1 MKRVSAYDWRRI
13 ILWAALWTT
22 PALASETEDRLTALK
37 KELPFISTAD
47 FLYNRQ
53 PMGYERV
60 KKIRAAW
67 DTLQGLCSAE
77 LESAEL
83 VRLAE
88 QGDAAIRCLA
98 VLALVAQEKPDFVP
112 VCIRLANDF
121 TPTLPF
127 GHSGDLI
134 GPEMVTIPQ
143 TVADVARTCLQMVG
157 CDFRD
162 PNDAPKAFQPNAET
176 WWEQRQSNMDW
187 LGWHG
192 FLHKRASMGYSPPQE
207 EAKPALKQFWSQA
220 EKLPPKTRAWLM
232 LYMADG
238 VLMST
243 GQWQDW
249 YATEEEMI
257 RAVRGLGAAALL
269 EFLQT
274 GRRAG
279 LKEPAIDDPR
289 QGRRFIITY
298 AKYFFSPENAKDL
311 TALKHYTAAMD
322 ADPGRA
328 RQVKDEAMQYH
339 ASKYGGWERAEVM
352 AALADLGD
360 ETDLAT
366 VARWFYTESNGA
378 RGSTPQTVFLTRLEQ
393 RRPRAGKELI
403 RLLASDPELDRLRPE
418 DVTHLASLL
427 KKITPDFSI
436 ERSWNDERADEVR
449 GLLRAYFK
457 IGSFAIQELKRPEK
471 YLDKPEWS
479 VELDGLAHSMVIH
492 PNGSLLAVGM
502 SDEGGGVR
510 VLDAGSG
517 KEKHRIAQS
526 GEYLN
531 VFFNPD
537 GTQLLFHAPS
547 SMGQIHVWDVA
558 SGKESWQSVEPQF
571 SFQLAADKPFGL
583 FEGESNQERFVR
595 MDQITFKTLWTKEL
609 QSNRRRTTKLSPDAK
624 WIALV
629 DEEFKTI
636 QLLDSAKEGELVTEF
651 VGHASYPSKYAF
663 SPDSTKL
670 ISVAEDDRVILWD
683 VITKR
688 MQSMF
693 RGRRMQSGPVGF
705 TADSQCF
712 FANAEPNGLGVY
724 SMDGTSRFGIK
735 YTGNWMETVVPSR
748 DGRFLFIMVQHAS
761 RPSGRADRSRI
772 ECWRLK

>member
-1 MKRVSAYDWRRI
+1 M
-13 ILWAALWTT
+13 T
-22 PALASETEDRLTALK
+22 PAIGSETEARLTALK
-37 KELPFISTAD
+37 KELPFISSGE
-47 FLYNRQ
+47 FIYNRE
-53 PMGYERV
+53 PRDYESV

-67 DTLQGLCSAE
+67 DTLQGLRSAD

-88 QGDAAIRCLA
+88 HGDAEVRCLA
-98 VLALVAQEKPDFVP
+98 ILALVAQEKPDFVP

-121 TPTLPF
+121 TPTIPAVH
-127 GHSGDLI
+127 GGDI
-134 GPEMVTIPQ
+134 GGPEMVTIPQ
-143 TVADVARTCLQMVG
+143 TVADVARSCLQMVG
-157 CDFRD
+157 CDFRN
-162 PNDAPKAFQPNAET
+162 PNDAQEAFQPDAET
-176 WWEQRQSNMDW
+176 WWKQRQSNMDW
-187 LGWHG
+187 LGWHA
-192 FLHKRASMGYSPPQE
+192 FLHKRASMGYSSLLE
-207 EAKPALKQFWSQA
+207 EAKPALKKFWSKA
-220 EKLPPKTRAWLM
+220 DGLPPKTRAWLL

-238 VLMST
+238 VFMSN

-257 RAVRGLGAAALL
+257 RAVRGLGTAALV

-274 GRRAG
+274 GRRTG

-298 AKYFFSPENAKDL
+298 AKHFFSPENAKDL
-311 TALKHYTAAMD
+311 IALKEYTAAMD

-339 ASKYGGWERAEVM
+339 ARENRGWERADVM

-360 ETDLAT
+360 ETDVAS
-366 VARWFYTESNGA
+366 VARWFYSEPNGNG
-378 RGSTPQTVFLTRLEQ
+378 GSTAQSVFLNRLEQ
-393 RRPRAGKELI
+393 RRPRAGKEII
-403 RLLASDPELDRLRPE
+403 RLLASDPALDRLRNW
-418 DVTHLASLL
+418 DVIYLASLL

-436 ERSWNDERADEVR
+436 DRTWNDEKADEVR

-457 IGSFAIQELKRPEK
+457 IGSVAIKELKLPEK
-471 YLDKPEWS
+471 YLDEPEWS
-479 VELDGLAHSMVIH
+479 VELDGLGHSMVVH

-510 VLDAGSG
+510 VLDAGNG

-537 GTQLLFHAPS
+537 GTQLLFHAPLS
-547 SMGQIHVWDVA
+547 FGQIRVWDVA
-558 SGKESWQSVEPQF
+558 SGKESWQPVEPQ
-571 SFQLAADKPFGL
+571 SGFQLAADKPFGL
-583 FEGESNQERFVR
+583 FEGESNLERFVWV
-595 MDQITFKTLWTKEL
+595 DQTTFKTLWTREYP
-609 QSNRRRTTKLSPDAK
+609 SNRRRTTKLSPDAK

-629 DEEFKTI
+629 DEAFKTI

-651 VGHASYPSKYAF
+651 AGHASFPSKYAF

-670 ISVAEDDRVILWD
+670 VSVSEDDRLILWD
-683 VITKR
+683 VATR
-688 MQSMF
+688 RLQSMF
-693 RGRRMQSGPVGF
+693 RGSRLQFGPVGF

-712 FANAEPNGLGVY
+712 FANVGPDSLGVY

-735 YTGNWMETVVPSR
+735 YNGNWMEKVVPSR
-748 DGRFLFIMVQHAS
+748 DGRFLFIMVQHAKL
-761 RPSGRADRSRI
+761 PMGGRADRSRI
-772 ECWRLK
+772 ECWRMR

>member
-1 MKRVSAYDWRRI
+1 MRRVYAFDWGRI
-13 ILWAALWTT
+13 ILWAALWVT
-22 PALASETEDRLTALK
+22 PAVASETEDRLTALK
-37 KELPFISTAD
+37 KELPFISTGE
-47 FLYNRQ
+47 FLYNHQ
-53 PMGYERV
+53 PRDYERG
-60 KKIRAAW
+60 KKIAAAW
-67 DTLQGLCSAE
+67 DTLQGLRSAD

-88 QGDAAIRCLA
+88 QGDAAVRCLA
-98 VLALVAQEKPDFVP
+98 ILALVAQEKPDFVP
-112 VCIRLANDF
+112 VCIKLANDF
-121 TPTLPF
+121 TPTIPA
-127 GHSGDLI
+127 GHRGDI
-134 GPEMVTIPQ
+134 FGPEMVTIPQ
-143 TVADVARTCLQMVG
+143 TVADVARSCLKMVG
-157 CDFRD
+157 CDFRH
-162 PNDAPKAFQPNAET
+162 PNDAQEAFQPDAEA
-176 WWEQRQSNMDW
+176 WWKQRQSNMDW
-187 LGWHG
+187 LGWHA
-192 FLHKRASMGYSPPQE
+192 FLHKRASTGFSPPQE
-207 EAKPALKQFWSQA
+207 EAKPALKQFWSKA
-220 EKLPPKTRAWLM
+220 DKLPPKTRAWLM

-257 RAVRGLGAAALL
+257 RAVRGLGAAALV

-279 LKEPAIDDPR
+279 LKEPAIDDPT

-298 AKYFFSPENAKDL
+298 AKHFFSPENAKDL
-311 TALKHYTAAMD
+311 IALKEYTAAMD
-322 ADPGRA
+322 VDPGRA

-339 ASKYGGWERAEVM
+339 AGEYRGWERAEVM

-360 ETDLAT
+360 ETDVAT
-366 VARWFYTESNGA
+366 VARWFYSEPNGNG
-378 RGSTPQTVFLTRLEQ
+378 GSTAQSVFLNRLEQ
-393 RRPRAGKELI
+393 RRPPAGKELI
-403 RLLASDPELDRLRPE
+403 RLLASDPALDRLRPM
-418 DVTHLASLL
+418 DVLYLSSLL
-427 KKITPDFSI
+427 KKITPDFSMDG
-436 ERSWNDERADEVR
+436 SWKDERADEVR

-457 IGSFAIQELKRPEK
+457 VGSVAIKELKLSEK
-471 YLDKPEWS
+471 YLDQPEWS
-479 VELDGLAHSMVIH
+479 VELDGLGESMVIH

-510 VLDAGSG
+510 LLDAGNG

-558 SGKESWQSVEPQF
+558 SGKESWHPMEPQY
-571 SFQLAADKPFGL
+571 SFQLASDEPFGF

-595 MDQITFKTLWTKEL
+595 IDQTLFKTLWTKEH
-609 QSNRRRTTKLSPDAK
+609 QSNRRRTAKLSPDAK

-629 DEEFKTI
+629 DEAFKTI

-651 VGHASYPSKYAF
+651 AGHASYPRKYAF
-663 SPDSTKL
+663 SPDSSKL
-670 ISVAEDDRVILWD
+670 VSVAEDERLILWD
-683 VITKR
+683 VKTR
-688 MQSMF
+688 RLQSMF
-693 RGRRMQSGPVGF
+693 RGNRLWVGPVGF

-712 FANAEPNGLGVY
+712 FANLGPNSLGVY

-735 YTGNWMETVVPSR
+735 YTGNWMEKVVPSR
-748 DGRFLFIMVQHAS
+748 DGHFLFIMIQHAS
-761 RPSGRADRSRI
+761 LPGGRADRSRI
-772 ECWRLK
+772 ECWRLR